1 MEVITLD
8 KLDFRSY
15 SIDKKK
21 EAFVSLDA
29 MMKELHK
36 RNMMVLSF
44 SVKDIAFENGIYYF
58 LKTAP
63 IDSHYADNKDDAIY
77 KNIMTLSNLALC
89 MYLPDFILNDSLL
102 NHDTILQNFKD
113 FKTYFPTGD
122 ANYYESILVDS
133 YNKRSLP
140 EVKYYTDYL
149 NKKSHDLNGNNN
161 SMVMVKATEAG
172 KAWARED
179 EAAFT
184 NTFLLLLS
192 VFSITIALIMA
203 MIFFG
208 IRI

>member
-1 MEVITLD
+1 MEVMTLD

-15 SIDKKK
+15 SLDKKK
-21 EAFVSLDA
+21 EAFISLDA

-44 SVKDIAFENGIYYF
+44 SMSDIAYENGIYYF
-58 LKTAP
+58 TKTAS
-63 IDSHYADNKDDAIY
+63 IDSYYADSKEDAIY
-77 KNIMTLSNLALC
+77 KNVMTLANLALC
-89 MYLPDFILNDSLL
+89 MYLPNFILKDTLL
-102 NHDTILQNFKD
+102 NHDTIVQNFNN
-113 FKTYFPTGD
+113 FKAYFPTGD

-133 YNKRSLP
+133 YTKHSLP
-140 EVKYYTDYL
+140 ENKYYTDYL
-149 NKKSHDLNGNNN
+149 NKKSNDLTGNNN

-192 VFSITIALIMA
+192 VFSITVTLI
-203 MIFFG
+203 IGIVFLG